1 MRCKC
6 MKLFRTVKWDIYKV
20 LIILFLC
27 SLVVLGL
34 YMVHQN
40 QILKVEQSAIEFSEK
55 INAGVQR
62 VSKLELEGTTDTK
75 ILEELKGY
83 SQELETI
90 VNDQKYFRTDPE
102 MKKLVGEFI
111 EELYVFEEAVYEF
124 RETDVRIV
132 FFQVSERNYEISF
145 DTMYLMNVTL
155 ENTANL
161 IKTIEQIIV
170 AIVVII
176 VLLMIRILFAVSV
189 ELEKNKKLS
198 KEMLLDVSTGL
209 YNRSKCQE
217 ILEGNVPT
225 EKEVAIIIFD
235 LNDLKKTNDEQGHI
249 AGDRLIV
256 AFADQLKKAAT
267 ILPYEIFLGRYGGD
281 EFMAYFSACEE
292 KEVQLYL
299 NEVDILLEE
308 YNKTG
313 QSTFALS
320 CAAGYFISRAETK
333 HSLTLRE
340 IFDAADEEMY
350 KNKVE
355 MKAKK
360 NRELLSQGIEQENV
374 LDERL
379 L

>member
-1 MRCKC
+1 